1 MKKVLL
7 SLLTLF
13 IVLSQGIVCSFASDN
28 ELIRLQNYYKNN
40 SVLESPD
47 DIMAV
52 EAIGLEVEDG
62 FSLYDIV
69 NQDFKS
75 LKFSMLAKNI
85 IALSVSGYDSR
96 NIEGQDLV
104 SLLESYIQE
113 NGDLVSNDGWH
124 IDVYSL
130 PWVIYALY
138 IVDSPKLE
146 IVADYLASLQDKS
159 GGFGNYGWT
168 DSDTTGQAIEA
179 FVLVNK
185 DKYKS
190 NIDLGIQYLLNMQN
204 EEGYFIPY
212 FAGSANVDTQSNVL
226 IALLNLNKDDV
237 VSGKYDKQENIY
249 QLLLNYQ
256 EADGSFGNV
265 NSCAVTA
272 RAIGA
277 YYGEDFFKQA
287 KKEYQELL
295 EKNKQEEVIRRKNS
309 YERLKGYYRDY
320 QVESYDDVLARIS
333 MGYDIED
340 KIEIPKDLTQ
350 LRESDLAKVI
360 LTMVAQGQDASKA
373 VQLLEEYVNNDGSI
387 GNNIPSTMEVWCLF
401 ALYVVDSSKLELVAD
416 HLASTQADNGM
427 YGFPGYEDLDTTGW
441 VMTALSLVNKEKYND
456 YINKAVNVCLS
467 QQQESGTF
475 GIEVNEWDVYPNANT
490 QASVLMGLM
499 AYDRQG
505 LDEGKYSKENH
516 PMDILL
522 TFQNDDGS
530 FGWDSSEYNALATT
544 QVAWTLGSYYNG
556 NVFLNLKNKFKQN
569 KVEEDVETEVIDKEE
584 TKEKEEI
591 IKQEQVVENK
601 PIETISTST
610 IVKQTQNQEV
620 EETQNSKEETKPVEN
635 NPTKTVTKNIEE
647 KKVVSNENIY
657 LKYILIVLGAIV
669 VLCLIKLLYSII
681 VKKDV
686 HE

>member
-40 SVLESPD
+40 SVLKSPD

-75 LKFSMLAKNI
+75 MYLSTLVKTM
-85 IALSVSGYDSR
+85 IAMSVSSIDLQDV
-96 NIEGQDLV
+96 NGQNLV
-104 SLLESYIQE
+104 ALLESYVQDDGSVVS
-113 NGDLVSNDGWH
+113 GDYQADA
-124 IDVYSL
+124 YTL

>member
-40 SVLESPD
+40 SVLKSPD

-75 LKFSMLAKNI
+75 MYLSTLVKTM
-85 IALSVSGYDSR
+85 IAMSVSSIDLQDV
-96 NIEGQDLV
+96 NGQNLV
-104 SLLESYIQE
+104 ALLESYVQDDGSIVS
-113 NGDLVSNDGWH
+113 GDYQADA
-124 IDVYSL
+124 YTL

-320 QVESYDDVLARIS
+320 QVESYDDVLAIIS

-499 AYDRQG
+499 TYDRQG

-620 EETQNSKEETKPVEN
+620 EETQNSKEETKLVEN

>member
-13 IVLSQGIVCSFASDN
+13 IVLSQGIVCSFALDN
-28 ELIRLQNYYKNN
+28 ELIRLQNYYKKH
-40 SVLESPD
+40 SVLSSNEEIIS
-47 DIMAV
+47 V

-62 FSLYDIV
+62 FSLYDIK
-69 NQDFKS
+69 NQDFNQM
-75 LKFSMLAKNI
+75 MLSTLTKTM
-85 IALSVSGYDSR
+85 IAMSVSSIDLKDV
-96 NIEGQDLV
+96 NGQNLV
-104 SLLESYIQE
+104 ALLESYVQDDGSIVS
-113 NGDLVSNDGWH
+113 GDYQADA
-124 IDVYSL
+124 YTL

-320 QVESYDDVLARIS
+320 QVESYDDVLAIIS

-360 LTMVAQGQDASKA
+360 LTMVAQGQDVSKA

-647 KKVVSNENIY
+647 KKVVSNENVY

>member
-40 SVLESPD
+40 SVLKSPD

-620 EETQNSKEETKPVEN
+620 EETQNSKEETKPVVN

-647 KKVVSNENIY
+647 KKVVSNENVY

>member
-1 MKKVLL
+1 
-7 SLLTLF
+7 
-13 IVLSQGIVCSFASDN
+13 
-28 ELIRLQNYYKNN
+28 
-40 SVLESPD
+40 
-47 DIMAV
+47 
-52 EAIGLEVEDG
+52 
-62 FSLYDIV
+62 
-69 NQDFKS
+69 
-75 LKFSMLAKNI
+75 
-85 IALSVSGYDSR
+85 
-96 NIEGQDLV
+96 
-104 SLLESYIQE
+104 
-113 NGDLVSNDGWH
+113 
-124 IDVYSL
+124 
-130 PWVIYALY
+130 
-138 IVDSPKLE
+138 
-146 IVADYLASLQDKS
+146 
-159 GGFGNYGWT
+159 
-168 DSDTTGQAIEA
+168 
-179 FVLVNK
+179 
-185 DKYKS
+185 
-190 NIDLGIQYLLNMQN
+190 
-204 EEGYFIPY
+204 
-212 FAGSANVDTQSNVL
+212 
-226 IALLNLNKDDV
+226 
-237 VSGKYDKQENIY
+237 
-249 QLLLNYQ
+249 
-256 EADGSFGNV
+256 
-265 NSCAVTA
+265 
-272 RAIGA
+272 
-277 YYGEDFFKQA
+277 
-287 KKEYQELL
+287 
-295 EKNKQEEVIRRKNS
+295 
-309 YERLKGYYRDY
+309 
-320 QVESYDDVLARIS
+320 
-333 MGYDIED
+333 
-340 KIEIPKDLTQ
+340 
-350 LRESDLAKVI
+350 
-360 LTMVAQGQDASKA
+360 MVAQGQDASKA

-601 PIETISTST
+601 PTETISTST

-620 EETQNSKEETKPVEN
+620 EETQNSKEETKPVVN

-647 KKVVSNENIY
+647 KKVVSNENVY

>member
-13 IVLSQGIVCSFASDN
+13 IVLSQGIVYSFALNN
-28 ELIRLQNYYKNN
+28 ELTKFQNYYKKH
-40 SVLESPD
+40 SVLSSNEEIIS
-47 DIMAV
+47 V

-62 FSLYDIV
+62 FSLYDIK
-69 NQDFKS
+69 NQDFNQM
-75 LKFSMLAKNI
+75 MLSTLTKTM
-85 IALSVSGYDSR
+85 IAMSVSSIDLKDV
-96 NIEGQDLV
+96 NGQDLV
-104 SLLESYIQE
+104 ALLESYVQDDGSVVS
-113 NGDLVSNDGWH
+113 GDYQADA
-124 IDVYSL
+124 YTL

-146 IVADYLASLQDKS
+146 GVADHLASLQCSDGSFS
-159 GGFGNYGWT
+159 GSRGS
-168 DSDTTGQAIEA
+168 DSDTTAQSIGA
-179 FVLVNK
+179 
-185 DKYKS
+185 
-190 NIDLGIQYLLNMQN
+190 LLL
-204 EEGYFIPY
+204 
-212 FAGSANVDTQSNVL
+212 VDTQKYKNNIALAIQYWTSLQDEYGNFKYDAVYDSSASTQASVL
-226 IALLNLNKDDV
+226 IALLNKSKEDV
-237 VSGKYDKQENIY
+237 IAGKYDKQESIY
-249 QLLLNYQ
+249 NLLLNYQ
-256 EADGSFGNV
+256 TDEGDFGDMWS
-265 NSCAVTA
+265 NSYAA

-277 YYGEDFFKQA
+277 YHFEGFFKQA

>member
-1 MKKVLL
+1 MKKIVL

-13 IVLSQGIVCSFASDN
+13 IVLSQGIACSFALDN

-40 SVLESPD
+40 SVLKSPD

-69 NQDFKS
+69 NQDFKIMQ
-75 LKFSMLAKNI
+75 FSMLAKNI

-190 NIDLGIQYLLNMQN
+190 NINLGIQYLLNMQN

-256 EADGSFGNV
+256 EADGSFGNA

-522 TFQNDDGS
+522 TFQNDNGS

-556 NVFLNLKNKFKQN
+556 NVFLNLKNKYKQN

-647 KKVVSNENIY
+647 KKVVSNENVY

>member
-13 IVLSQGIVCSFASDN
+13 IVLSQGIVCSFALDN
-28 ELIRLQNYYKNN
+28 ELTKFQNYYKKH
-40 SVLESPD
+40 SVLSSNEEIIS
-47 DIMAV
+47 V
-52 EAIGLEVEDG
+52 EAIGLEVENG

-75 LKFSMLAKNI
+75 MYLSTLVKTM
-85 IALSVSGYDSR
+85 IAMSVSSIDLQDV
-96 NIEGQDLV
+96 NGQDLV
-104 SLLESYIQE
+104 ALLESYVQ
-113 NGDLVSNDGWH
+113 DDGSV
-124 IDVYSL
+124 ISGGYQADAYTL

-146 IVADYLASLQDKS
+146 GVADHLASLQCSDGSFS
-159 GGFGNYGWT
+159 GSRGS
-168 DSDTTGQAIEA
+168 DSDTTAQSIEA
-179 FVLVNK
+179 LLLV
-185 DKYKS
+185 DTQKYKN
-190 NIDLGIQYLLNMQN
+190 NIDLAIQYWTSLQDEYGNFK
-204 EEGYFIPY
+204 YDAVY
-212 FAGSANVDTQSNVL
+212 DSSASTQASVL
-226 IALLNLNKDDV
+226 IALLNKSKEDV
-237 VSGKYDKQENIY
+237 IAGKYDKQENIY

-320 QVESYDDVLARIS
+320 QVESYDDVLAIIS

-360 LTMVAQGQDASKA
+360 LTMVAQGQDVSKA

-647 KKVVSNENIY
+647 KKVVSNENVY

>member
-13 IVLSQGIVCSFASDN
+13 IVLSQGIVYSFALNN
-28 ELIRLQNYYKNN
+28 ELTKFQNYYKKH
-40 SVLESPD
+40 SVLSSNEEIIS
-47 DIMAV
+47 V
-52 EAIGLEVEDG
+52 EAIGLEVENG
-62 FSLYDIV
+62 FSLYGIV

-75 LKFSMLAKNI
+75 MYLSTLVKTM
-85 IALSVSGYDSR
+85 IAMSVSSIDLQDV
-96 NIEGQDLV
+96 NGQNLV
-104 SLLESYIQE
+104 ALLESYVQDDGSIVS
-113 NGDLVSNDGWH
+113 GDYQADA
-124 IDVYSL
+124 YTL

-360 LTMVAQGQDASKA
+360 LTIVAQGQDASKA

-647 KKVVSNENIY
+647 KKVVSNENVY
-657 LKYILIVLGAIV
+657 LKYILN
-669 VLCLIKLLYSII
+669 YS
-681 VKKDV
+681 
-686 HE
+686 

>member
-647 KKVVSNENIY
+647 KKVVSNENVY

>member
-40 SVLESPD
+40 SVLKSPD

-75 LKFSMLAKNI
+75 MYLSTLVKTM
-85 IALSVSGYDSR
+85 IAMSVSSIDLQDV
-96 NIEGQDLV
+96 NGQNLV
-104 SLLESYIQE
+104 ALLESYVQDDGSVVS
-113 NGDLVSNDGWH
+113 GDYQADA
-124 IDVYSL
+124 YTL

-556 NVFLNLKNKFKQN
+556 NVFLNLKNKFKHN

-620 EETQNSKEETKPVEN
+620 EETQNSKEETKPVVN

>member
-40 SVLESPD
+40 SVLKSPD

-75 LKFSMLAKNI
+75 MYLSTLVKTM
-85 IALSVSGYDSR
+85 IAMSVSSIDLQDV
-96 NIEGQDLV
+96 NGQNLV
-104 SLLESYIQE
+104 ALLESYVQDDGSVVS
-113 NGDLVSNDGWH
+113 GDYQADA
-124 IDVYSL
+124 YTL

-647 KKVVSNENIY
+647 KKVVSNENVY